1 MWEGL
6 LRVSFCLPDSKAAGW
21 PSDSKHSLVALSI
34 PPGACCQPGSHPP
47 SLWFVFTPLWWGNG
61 VKCTNPGWGQ
71 CNSSVTVT
79 MEVPHSK
86 GSFVPGKTAWAFWQ
100 DLYGGKLRLQKT
112 LLLPVSS
119 WAPGSP
125 GHYLHFRTRCMMH
138 KPGSCFLDNSVRN
151 VMCFTQ
157 IWVAAT
163 PGVALMI
170 KIFPWLKPRVTEACW
185 HFYWEN
191 VHVLTGYPTTRRRG
205 QGFVCFA
212 EGSLKHLVT
221 ILSPGD
227 TWGFEA
233 WSVSYLSVKGQ
244 RCFFLLLPFL
254 AAFNMGL
261 LLINQRWDCYSTVF

>member
-1 MWEGL
+1 MGTTQL
-6 LRVSFCLPDSKAAGW
+6 LC
-21 PSDSKHSLVALSI
+21 H
-34 PPGACCQPGSHPP
+34 C
-47 SLWFVFTPLWWGNG
+47 
-61 VKCTNPGWGQ
+61 
-71 CNSSVTVT
+71 

-86 GSFVPGKTAWAFWQ
+86 ASFVSGKTAWAFWG
-100 DLYGGKLRLQKT
+100 DLCGEKLRLQKT
-112 LLLPVSS
+112 LLPVSS

-125 GHYLHFRTRCMMH
+125 GHCLHFRTRCMMH
-138 KPGSCFLDNSVRN
+138 KSGSCFLDNSVRN

-163 PGVALMI
+163 AGVALMI
-170 KIFPWLKPRVTEACW
+170 KIFPWLKPRVMEACQ

-212 EGSLKHLVT
+212 EGSPKHLVT

-227 TWGFEA
+227 IRGCKA

-244 RCFFLLLPFL
+244 RDVFFLLLPFL
-254 AAFNMGL
+254 AVFNTGL
-261 LLINQRWDCYSTVF
+261 LLISQRWDCYSTVF